1 MELDDL
7 KAAWTELDRRVAS
20 METMVRAD
28 YRKRRLEPARRA
40 LGWLGVGQAVQVAI
54 WIAVVATVAP
64 FWIEHRHVPHLL
76 IAGLVLHA
84 YGILTICAAVVQL
97 LVIGRTYYTAPIV
110 DCQKRVAELQRLRII
125 CGLAV
130 GLPWWVLWVPVLMV
144 SAKVVGGLDLYSRF
158 PEWILANVAFG
169 LVALA
174 VSVWVARRTASRPA
188 RSRWLQSLADD
199 LAGRSLRRVAAQLA
213 EVRAFEREDAL

>member
-1 MELDDL
+1 M
-7 KAAWTELDRRVAS
+7 T
-20 METMVRAD
+20 
-28 YRKRRLEPARRA
+28 
-40 LGWLGVGQAVQVAI
+40 
-54 WIAVVATVAP
+54 IACVATVAP
-64 FWIEHRHVPHLL
+64 FWIEHRQVPHLL

-84 YGILTICAAVVQL
+84 YGVLTICVAVVQL

-110 DCQKRVAELQRLRII
+110 ECQKRVAELQRVRII

-144 SAKVVGGLDLYSRF
+144 GAKVVSGVDLYAQL

-169 LVALA
+169 LLALA
-174 VSVWVARRTASRPA
+174 VSVWFARRTAHQPV

-199 LAGRSLRRVAAQLA
+199 LAGRSLRRVAARLA
-213 EVRAFEREDAL
+213 EVRAFEREDAA